1 MLQEEDIILM
11 IYCAIS
17 DELGSEDYKHPQ
29 AHLYLSEIMLCG
41 ILFAL
46 KGGSFDRFYTW
57 LKRRKLFI
65 LPDNTRL
72 NKLLKTHSKRCRKF
86 FAQES
91 FFNVIDSYGIELI
104 KPIREGRSNQS
115 KALCGK
121 GKSNHRWIVGRKICV
136 LINERMEVVDIM
148 ENTANT
154 CDKHFN
160 KMAMSDSSITLA
172 DKGFRDKHGIPE
184 NMKICERG
192 KWNERMGIETVFSLW
207 TRVCNLKNMFV
218 RSVKAFKSR
227 ITYLAAFHNI
237 ALKLNKSLGVNNL
250 SLAHFAL

>member
-1 MLQEEDIILM
+1 MLLEEDTIIM
-11 IYCAIS
+11 FYCAIS

-29 AHLYLSEIMLCG
+29 AHLYLSEIILCG
-41 ILFAL
+41 VLQSV
-46 KGGSFDRFYTW
+46 KGVGFVRFYKW
-57 LKRRKLFI
+57 LKARNLFD
-65 LPDNTRL
+65 LPQRSRL
-72 NKLLKTHSKRCRKF
+72 EKLLKTHSKECKRF
-86 FAQES
+86 FAEQS

-104 KPIREGRSNQS
+104 KPIRERRSEQS

-207 TRVCNLKNMFV
+207 TRICNLKNMFV

-227 ITYLAAFHNI
+227 ILYLAAFHNI
-237 ALKLNKSLGVNNL
+237 ALKLNKSLGINNL